1 MNINFIEL
9 WQSLERL
16 PFLFSITVYLSVL
29 LLVAAFFVGPVILM
43 LRSEPRQMLRSFRE
57 DLNTASSMEGWRNV
71 AHRVA
76 ASLTVFNTVVGRFAA
91 WLVLFMTL
99 MQFVV
104 VIMRYVFSY
113 GSIQMQESIWYMHG
127 LLFMLGAG
135 YTLAKE
141 GHVRLDV
148 FYRELSVRKKAWIN
162 LVGSLIFLLPF
173 CVINF
178 DFAWS
183 LVLNS
188 WAVREGST
196 ETAGLQFIY
205 LLKTVILVFS
215 VLLAIEGLSLL
226 LRSVLHLTNPR
237 EDDSVEAQTQE

>member
-1 MNINFIEL
+1 MNIDFIEL
-9 WQSLERL
+9 WHSLERL
-16 PFLFSITVYLSVL
+16 PFLFSITVYL
-29 LLVAAFFVGPVILM
+29 LVVFTVIAFFAIPATLLFFSESKQVARFVSTRCDLITSGLAWRRILESIAFW
-43 LRSEPRQMLRSFRE
+43 LTAF
-57 DLNTASSMEGWRNV
+57 NTAI
-71 AHRVA
+71 
-76 ASLTVFNTVVGRFAA
+76 GRFTA

-127 LLFMLGAG
+127 LLFMLGAA

-148 FYRELSVRKKAWIN
+148 FYREASARTKSWVN
-162 LVGSLIFLLPF
+162 LVGSLLFLLPF
-173 CVINF
+173 CIVNF
-178 DFAWS
+178 EFAWS

-196 ETAGLQFIY
+196 ETVGLPYIY
-205 LLKTVILVFS
+205 LFKTVILVFS
-215 VLLAIEGLSLL
+215 VLLVLEGIALAI
-226 LRSVLHLTNPR
+226 RSILQLTEQRPSTK
-237 EDDSVEAQTQE
+237 DMQGT

>member
-1 MNINFIEL
+1 MNVDFIEL
-9 WQSLERL
+9 WLALDRL
-16 PFLFSITVYLSVL
+16 PLLFSLLIY
-29 LLVAAFFVGPVILM
+29 LLVILMTVAFFVVPTWLII
-43 LRSEPRQMLRSFRE
+43 RSEPSEFYRELKASQASFSVTPKWRSI
-57 DLNTASSMEGWRNV
+57 V
-71 AHRVA
+71 HRLC
-76 ASLTVFNTVVGRFAA
+76 SYMTFFNIVVGRLAA
-91 WLVLFMTL
+91 WLVLYMTL

-141 GHVRLDV
+141 GHVRLDI
-148 FYRELSVRKKAWIN
+148 FYRESSKRTKAIVN
-162 LVGSLIFLLPF
+162 IVGSVFFLIPF
-173 CVINF
+173 CVANF

-196 ETAGLQFIY
+196 ETAGLPYIY
-205 LLKTVILVFS
+205 LFKTVILVFS
-215 VLLAIEGLSLL
+215 FLVAMEGLSLA
-226 LRSVLHLTNPR
+226 LRSLLDLTDKQDLDAEP
-237 EDDSVEAQTQE
+237 AGA

>member
-1 MNINFIEL
+1 MNVDFIEL
-9 WQSLERL
+9 WFSLERL
-16 PFLFSITVYLSVL
+16 PLLFSITIY
-29 LLVAAFFVGPVILM
+29 LLVLTTVAGFFVVPVLM
-43 LRSEPRQMLRSFRE
+43 MFRSEPGQMVRSFQDDKRQ
-57 DLNTASSMEGWRNV
+57 AKSMEGWRR
-71 AHRVA
+71 AARMA
-76 ASLTVFNTVVGRFAA
+76 ASFLTLFNTVIGRFAA

-104 VIMRYVFSY
+104 VIMRYVFAY

-148 FYRELSVRKKAWIN
+148 FYREAAERTKAWIN
-162 LVGSLIFLLPF
+162 LVGSFVFLIPF
-173 CVINF
+173 CVVNF

-196 ETAGLQFIY
+196 ETVGLPYIY
-205 LLKTVILVFS
+205 LFKTVILVFS
-215 VLLAIEGLSLL
+215 VLLVIEGIALALKSILQ
-226 LRSVLHLTNPR
+226 LTDAS
-237 EDDSVEAQTQE
+237 DDSMDEQTQT

>member
-1 MNINFIEL
+1 M
-9 WQSLERL
+9 
-16 PFLFSITVYLSVL
+16 LF
-29 LLVAAFFVGPVILM
+29 
-43 LRSEPRQMLRSFRE
+43 
-57 DLNTASSMEGWRNV
+57 
-71 AHRVA
+71 
-76 ASLTVFNTVVGRFAA
+76 SLTVFGLVVLTVVCFFCIPVLLLFGCEPKEILRDLRATRSEAVNYQGWRRTLAIISVWLTFSNIVLGRFSS

-104 VIMRYVFSY
+104 VIMRYVFAY

-148 FYRELSVRKKAWIN
+148 FYREASIRTKAWVN
-162 LVGSLIFLLPF
+162 LIGSLVFLLPF
-173 CVINF
+173 CIANF

-196 ETAGLQFIY
+196 ETVGLPYIY
-205 LLKTVILVFS
+205 LFKTVILVFS
-215 VLLAIEGLSLL
+215 VMLILEGISLAFKSILQLASPEKSQ
-226 LRSVLHLTNPR
+226 SAPET
-237 EDDSVEAQTQE
+237 S

>member
-1 MNINFIEL
+1 MNVDFIGL
-9 WQSLERL
+9 WHSLERL
-16 PFLFSITVYLSVL
+16 PFLFSITVYVLVL
-29 LLVAAFFVGPVILM
+29 LTVVAFFVIPVFLL
-43 LRSEPRQMLRSFRE
+43 LRYEPRDIIKNFHA
-57 DLNTASSMEGWRNV
+57 DHASTVWQPGWRGQLQTL
-71 AHRVA
+71 
-76 ASLTVFNTVVGRFAA
+76 ASWLTLFNTVTGKFAA

-104 VIMRYVFSY
+104 VIMRYVFAY

-148 FYRELSVRKKAWIN
+148 FYREAAERTKAKIN
-162 LVGSLIFLLPF
+162 LVGSVIFLLPF
-173 CVINF
+173 CIVNF

-183 LVLNS
+183 LVMNS

-196 ETAGLQFIY
+196 ETVGLPYIY
-205 LLKTVILVFS
+205 LFKTVILVFS
-215 VLLAIEGLSLL
+215 VLLAMEGVSLAIKSILELTKNANSNIEAK
-226 LRSVLHLTNPR
+226 SV
-237 EDDSVEAQTQE
+237 